1 MKVFVNGAEIEATE
15 SENVGTFLL
24 KRRQQVLRKTR
35 FEDNPRGMFCG
46 IGVCFDCIV
55 TIDGIANQRACITQL
70 RDGMRIEVTA

>member
-24 KRRQQVLRKTR
+24 KRRQQGLRKTR

-70 RDGMRIEVTA
+70 REGMRIEVTS

>member
-35 FEDNPRGMFCG
+35 FEDNPRGIFCG

-70 RDGMRIEVTA
+70 RDGMRIEVTS

>member
-1 MKVFVNGAEIEATE
+1 MRIYLNGVEVEATE
-15 SENVGTFLL
+15 NESVGTFLL

-35 FEDNPRGMFCG
+35 FNDQPRGMFCG

-70 RDGMRIEVTA
+70 RDGMRIEVTS

>member
-55 TIDGIANQRACITQL
+55 TIDGIANQRACITQW
-70 RDGMRIEVTA
+70 RDGMRIEVTS

>member
-1 MKVFVNGAEIEATE
+1 MKVFVNGLEIEATE

-70 RDGMRIEVTA
+70 RDGMRIEVTS

>member
-1 MKVFVNGAEIEATE
+1 MKIYLNGVEVEATE
-15 SENVGTFLL
+15 NESVGTFLL

-35 FEDNPRGMFCG
+35 FNDQPRGMFCG

-70 RDGMRIEVTA
+70 RNGMRIEVTS

>member
-1 MKVFVNGAEIEATE
+1 MRIYLNGVEVEATE
-15 SENVGTFLL
+15 NESVGTFLL

-35 FEDNPRGMFCG
+35 FNDQPRGMFCG

-70 RDGMRIEVTA
+70 RNGMRIEVTS

>member
-1 MKVFVNGAEIEATE
+1 MRIYLNGVEVEATE
-15 SENVGTFLL
+15 NESVGTFLL

-35 FEDNPRGMFCG
+35 FNNQPRGMFCG

-70 RDGMRIEVTA
+70 RNGMRIEVSS

>member
-35 FEDNPRGMFCG
+35 VEDNPRGMFCG

-70 RDGMRIEVTA
+70 RDGMRIEVTS

>member
-55 TIDGIANQRACITQL
+55 TIDGVANQRACITQL

>member
-70 RDGMRIEVTA
+70 REGMRIEVTS

>member
-24 KRRQQVLRKTR
+24 KRRQQVLRMTR
-35 FEDNPRGMFCG
+35 FEGNPRGMFCG

-70 RDGMRIEVTA
+70 REGMRIEVTS

>member
-1 MKVFVNGAEIEATE
+1 MKVFVNGLEIEAIE

-70 RDGMRIEVTA
+70 RDGMRIEVTS

>member
-1 MKVFVNGAEIEATE
+1 MRIYLNGVEVEATE
-15 SENVGTFLL
+15 NESVGTFLL

-35 FEDNPRGMFCG
+35 FNDQPRGMFCG

-70 RDGMRIEVTA
+70 RNGMRIEVSS

>member
-1 MKVFVNGAEIEATE
+1 MRIYLNGVEVEATE
-15 SENVGTFLL
+15 NESVGTFLL

-35 FEDNPRGMFCG
+35 FNNQPRGMFCG

-70 RDGMRIEVTA
+70 RNGMRIEVTS

>member
-55 TIDGIANQRACITQL
+55 TIYGIANQRACITQL
-70 RDGMRIEVTA
+70 RDGMRIEVTS

>member
-1 MKVFVNGAEIEATE
+1 MKVFVNGLEIEATE

-70 RDGMRIEVTA
+70 REGMRIEVTP

>member
-1 MKVFVNGAEIEATE
+1 MKVFVNRLEIEAIE

-70 RDGMRIEVTA
+70 RDGMRIEVTS

>member
-1 MKVFVNGAEIEATE
+1 MKIFVNGVEIETTE

-70 RDGMRIEVTA
+70 RDGMRIEVTS

>member
-35 FEDNPRGMFCG
+35 FEGNPRGMFCG

-70 RDGMRIEVTA
+70 REGMCIEVTS

>member
-1 MKVFVNGAEIEATE
+1 MKVFVNGLEIEAIE

-35 FEDNPRGMFCG
+35 FEDNPRGIFCG

-70 RDGMRIEVTA
+70 RDGMRIEVTS

>member
-70 RDGMRIEVTA
+70 RDGMRIEVTT

>member
-35 FEDNPRGMFCG
+35 FEENPRGMFCG

-70 RDGMRIEVTA
+70 RDGMRIEVTS

>member
-35 FEDNPRGMFCG
+35 FEDNPRGRFCG

-70 RDGMRIEVTA
+70 RDGMRIEVTS

>member
-35 FEDNPRGMFCG
+35 FEGKPRGMFCG

-70 RDGMRIEVTA
+70 RDGMRIEVTS

>member
-70 RDGMRIEVTA
+70 RDGMRIEVTS

>member
-70 RDGMRIEVTA
+70 LEGMRIEVTS